1 MRAGKLR
8 HRIEFGQNQAD
19 PDNPD
24 EETGQ
29 VLPQWTALH
38 ENVPAE
44 VMEVAGG
51 ETIRGGV
58 QVQATTTH
66 VIRCRYR
73 SDISEEIKVTW
84 QGRTLGI
91 THVRD
96 FDGRSRELWIE
107 CEEEK

>member
-8 HRIEFGQNQAD
+8 HRIEFQQNQAD

-24 EETGQ
+24 EDTGQ
-29 VLPQWTALH
+29 VLPDWTTLYA
-38 ENVPAE
+38 NVPAE

-51 ETIRGGV
+51 EVIRGGI

-73 SDISEEIKVTW
+73 SDISEEIRVLWK
-84 QGRTLGI
+84 GRTLGI
-91 THVRD
+91 TLARD
-96 FDGRSRELWIE
+96 RDGRQRELWIE
-107 CEEEK
+107 SKEEK